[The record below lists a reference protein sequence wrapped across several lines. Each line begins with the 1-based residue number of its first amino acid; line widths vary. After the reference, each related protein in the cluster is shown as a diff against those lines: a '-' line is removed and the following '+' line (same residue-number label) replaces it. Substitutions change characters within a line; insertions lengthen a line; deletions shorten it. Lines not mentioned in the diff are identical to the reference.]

1 MKSKCK
7 PVKQSSVKI
16 KILKILGIKF
26 KDFNRNLN
34 NLKIN
39 SNNKILNCK
48 TIKFVKKNLNKK

>member
-39 SNNKILNCK
+39 SDNKILNCN
-48 TIKFVKKNLNKK
+48 TIKLVKMNLDNK